1 MRMATGS
8 MRAAVA
14 RGREQV
20 EIDAIPIPEP
30 GPGEARVHIRACGL
44 CGTDLHLHH
53 AGLYPPGNTPGHE
66 MTGVVDALGDGV
78 EGLETGASVAVEPL
92 HACGSCPTC
101 RNGLDAICREGQI
114 YGIQRPGGFAEY
126 AVVPA
131 RRLFPVPG
139 ELVAQIAALAEPMAV
154 VVRGLRRGAF
164 ERGQRV
170 LVLGAGSIGLLA
182 VAAARAF
189 GAGEVWL
196 TARHAHQAELGRQ
209 LGAVRV
215 LDEGEA
221 TPLLLDGA
229 GREAPIDL
237 VVETVGGSADTLIQA
252 GAAVRPGG
260 TVSILGVF
268 MGRTEIEPL
277 GLFVKETTLAFSNC
291 YTHPETGA
299 DFETAIDLVSDGRDA
314 LSALTTHAV
323 PLDEID
329 RAYALAADKQSGV
342 VKVTVLP

>member
-1 MRMATGS
+1 

-14 RGREQV
+14 RGRGRV
-20 EIDAIPIPEP
+20 EVAAIPIPEP
-30 GPGEARVHIRACGL
+30 GPGEARVRIRACGL

-66 MTGVVDALGDGV
+66 MMGEVDALGDGV
-78 EGLETGASVAVEPL
+78 QGLESGGPVAVEPL
-92 HACGSCPTC
+92 HSCGSCESC
-101 RNGLDAICREGQI
+101 RAGLDAICREGQI
-114 YGIQRPGGFAEY
+114 YGVQRAGGFAEY

-131 RRLFPVPG
+131 RRLFPVPA
-139 ELVAQIAALAEPMAV
+139 ELSPQLAALAEPMAV
-154 VVRGLRRGAF
+154 VVRGLRRGAL

-182 VAAARAF
+182 VAAARAL

-196 TARHAHQAELGRQ
+196 CARHAHQAELGRG

-215 LDEGEA
+215 LDEGES
-221 TPLLLDGA
+221 TPLRLDGA
-229 GREAPIDL
+229 GREAPVDL

-260 TVSILGVF
+260 TVSVLGVF
-268 MGRTEIEPL
+268 MGRTEIDPL
-277 GLFVKETTLAFSNC
+277 GLFVKEASLAFSNC
-291 YTHPETGA
+291 YAHPETGA
-299 DFETAIDLVSDGRDA
+299 DFETAIDLVSDARDA
-314 LSALTTHAV
+314 LCALTTHAV

-329 RAYALAADKQSGV
+329 RAYALAGDKSSGV
-342 VKVTVLP
+342 VKVTVVP